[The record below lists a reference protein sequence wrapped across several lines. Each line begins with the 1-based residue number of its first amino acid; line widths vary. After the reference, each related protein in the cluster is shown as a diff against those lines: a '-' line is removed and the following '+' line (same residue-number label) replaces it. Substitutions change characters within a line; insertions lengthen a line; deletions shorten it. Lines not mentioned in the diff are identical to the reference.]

1 MIAKAFED
9 FLLSHLYNYLIPAE
23 DLAIFIDTHNA
34 DHVKL
39 LLMSNGYSRVP
50 VLTKDKKYVG
60 TISISDILSYQ
71 AQNQLNDWEVD
82 PTDIREMVNTKIETI
97 NEAADLTEI
106 MHKLVDFPFLPV
118 VNDDNVFQGIITRK
132 SILKAVNS
140 LLHDFTNYYDI
151 VPKHDADKD

>member
-9 FLLSHLYNYLIPAE
+9 FLLSHLDNYLIPAE

-39 LLMSNGYSRVP
+39 LLMCNGYSRVP

>member
-9 FLLSHLYNYLIPAE
+9 FLLSHLDNYLIPAE

-151 VPKHDADKD
+151 VPKHDADED